1 LPRQSQGTGALRQY
15 REAGGKHI
23 LYVAY
28 PLSSVSE
35 ESCGGAEQMLF
46 ALEREIVH
54 RGHRTTVAAC
64 THSKISGR
72 LLATGDPATAFEQ
85 LAERDADHNAQVLRF
100 VEQCRESGLALDVIH
115 DEGGRFWANAARI
128 DVPVLVT
135 LNLPR
140 SFYSPELFESIP
152 KNVYFNCV
160 SHTQAKSFMDLPHML
175 GVVRNGIP
183 LERFPFTPKKD
194 GYLLWL
200 GRICEEK
207 GLHIALDV
215 AARTGIP
222 MVILGPGY
230 LYARDQQYFEAE
242 VAPRMTSESKFVGS
256 PSFLEKIALLGH
268 ARALLMP
275 SLLPETSSLVCI
287 EAMAC
292 GTPAIAF
299 RNGALPEVVID
310 GKTGLIVDSAEEM
323 AEAARCITDISPA
336 DCRAHVEANH
346 SAAMMAGEYECLYD
360 ALASGI
366 GRTSAVSTKQV
377 KESR

>member
-1 LPRQSQGTGALRQY
+1 LPWQSQGTGALRQY

-299 RNGALPEVVID
+299 RNGALPEVVVD
-310 GKTGLIVDSAEEM
+310 GETGLIVDSAEEM
-323 AEAARCITDISPA
+323 AEAVRCITDISPA

-346 SAAMMAGEYECLYD
+346 SAARMADEYECLYD